1 MLKNAPNQADNFVNF
16 SVMLLSES
24 ENIVNLEGK
33 YTGYEFLI
41 IILKFGSLCLL
52 EVSLRKVVKRSKKHH
67 VLLNLRF
74 FLWNPKDSV
83 VKKEKKKGN

>member
-1 MLKNAPNQADNFVNF
+1 MK
-16 SVMLLSES
+16 
-24 ENIVNLEGK
+24 
-33 YTGYEFLI
+33 FLN
-41 IILKFGSLCLL
+41 FGSMCLL

-83 VKKEKKKGN
+83 VKKEKKKEIKNMKRVVTLSLKEAVFISASAELTHS

>member
-1 MLKNAPNQADNFVNF
+1 M
-16 SVMLLSES
+16 
-24 ENIVNLEGK
+24 
-33 YTGYEFLI
+33 
-41 IILKFGSLCLL
+41 CLL

-83 VKKEKKKGN
+83 VKKKEKKKEIKNMKRVVTLSLKEAVFISASAELTHS

>member
-1 MLKNAPNQADNFVNF
+1 M
-16 SVMLLSES
+16 
-24 ENIVNLEGK
+24 
-33 YTGYEFLI
+33 EFLN
-41 IILKFGSLCLL
+41 FGSMCLL

-83 VKKEKKKGN
+83 VKKKRKKKEIKNMKRVVTLSLKEAVFISASAELTHS

>member
-1 MLKNAPNQADNFVNF
+1 M
-16 SVMLLSES
+16 
-24 ENIVNLEGK
+24 
-33 YTGYEFLI
+33 EFLN
-41 IILKFGSLCLL
+41 FGSMCLL

-83 VKKEKKKGN
+83 VKKEIKNMKRVVTSLKEAVFSSASAATASSIPIPQNARGE